1 MGKKYGNKAVLTAIY
16 ANDASGIIGGV
27 VVQKNGVVRARISS
41 HKKINRK
48 KLDK

>member
-1 MGKKYGNKAVLTAIY
+1 MGKKYENKALLGSVFASS
-16 ANDASGIIGGV
+16 ASGIIGGV

-41 HKKINRK
+41 HKKISIK

>member
-1 MGKKYGNKAVLTAIY
+1 MGKKYGNKAQLAYVY
-16 ANDASGIIGGV
+16 ASAASGVIGGV

-41 HKKINRK
+41 HKKINSK